1 MCNTKATK
9 LVFAVDTSFS
19 STGDIFHEQLHYITD
34 VVSRIT
40 ISDVKFKVAV
50 ISFGTT
56 AKLAIDFDSYTN
68 KTELLDQLIEMPF
81 INGTTNIPAACSE
94 IQKII
99 ELTLSTSQFVF
110 LFTDGMPNSLSD
122 AVNSVNNLRAYLE
135 ISSDQNEVF
144 LITFGNDVRH
154 EGFHQLSINSRHS
167 DVFPS
172 TNMEPLYNVFQKRVN
187 VKCAG
192 IAFVSVIQLQALDE

>member
-1 MCNTKATK
+1 M
-9 LVFAVDTSFS
+9 
-19 STGDIFHEQLHYITD
+19 
-34 VVSRIT
+34 SRIT

-56 AKLAIDFDSYTN
+56 AKLAIDFDSYNN

-99 ELTLSTSQFVF
+99 ELTLSTSHFVF

-154 EGFHQLSINSRHS
+154 EGFHQLSRNSRHS

-172 TNMEPLYNVFQKRVN
+172 TNMEPLYTVFQKRVN

-192 IAFVSVIQLQALDE
+192 IAFVSVIQLQALD

>member
-19 STGDIFHEQLHYITD
+19 STGDLFHEQLQYITD

-99 ELTLSTSQFVF
+99 ELTSLTSQFVF

-154 EGFHQLSINSRHS
+154 EGFHQLSRNSRHS
-167 DVFPS
+167 DVFPPIWS
-172 TNMEPLYNVFQKRVN
+172 PCTMFSKNE
-187 VKCAG
+187 
-192 IAFVSVIQLQALDE
+192 